1 MKKIISVI
9 MAAVLMLSGSITV
22 FAQESAEPVAAS
34 VQFTDVP
41 QDAYYY
47 EAVQWAIEKGI
58 TTGTSETT
66 FSPDDTCNLA
76 QIITFLWRAKGSPT
90 VKTSPKIADVYPQ
103 DYYYMAAYWAQS
115 IGIFDRALYP
125 NFSASRVASVYFIW
139 CAAGRPECKV
149 RLRLDDANKI
159 NDMYYEAVAWALDNG
174 VTTGTSE
181 TTFSP
186 SKTCT
191 RAQIIT
197 FLYRAA
203 LYGFI

>member
-1 MKKIISVI
+1 MKRIISVI
-9 MAAVLMLSGSITV
+9 TAAILLLSCNITV
-22 FAQESAEPVAAS
+22 FAQETAPTSAPS

-47 EAVQWAIEKGI
+47 DAVQWALGRGI

-66 FSPDDTCNLA
+66 FSPDDKCNLA
-76 QIITFLWRAKGSPT
+76 QIITFLWRAAGSPT
-90 VKTSPKIADVYPQ
+90 AKTSPKIADVYPQ

-125 NFSASRVASVYFIW
+125 NFDATRVASVYFIW

-149 RLRLDDANKI
+149 RLRLTDANKI
-159 NDMYYEAVAWALDNG
+159 KDTYYEAVAWALDNG
-174 VTTGTSE
+174 VTTGT
-181 TTFSP
+181 TPDTFSP

-191 RAQIIT
+191 RAQIVT

-203 LYGFI
+203 SKGFI